1 MQLDDVKKVLRG
13 FRPAN
18 VRRLASLRLSTV
30 VLQEARRS
38 KRRVAELRTRSPSA
52 GPRELSYAIIEQKK
66 QVAALV
72 GGISG
77 AFGVAGIPADLVAM
91 AFLEIQLLVD
101 VATAHEVR
109 LEFPRSRE
117 ELLEVL
123 GTANGVGSLGRA
135 SPKVLGKVAQVLFER
150 GGLAN
155 VGRAFP
161 LVAAPI
167 TSWLN
172 NRDIQKLGDAALRHY
187 GGFPRAS
194 AKRDAP

>member
-1 MQLDDVKKVLRG
+1 MQLDDVKKVLRAFG
-13 FRPAN
+13 PGN
-18 VRRLASLRLSTV
+18 LRRLASLRLSTV

-38 KRRVAELRTRSPSA
+38 KRRVAELRTRYPSA
-52 GPRELSYAIIEQKK
+52 GPREVSQHVIEQKK

>member
-18 VRRLASLRLSTV
+18 LKRLASLRLSTV
-30 VLQEARRS
+30 VLQEARRA
-38 KRRVAELRTRSPSA
+38 KRRVSELKTRYPSA
-52 GPRELSYAIIEQKK
+52 GPRELSQHVIEQKK

-91 AFLEIQLLVD
+91 VFLEIQLLVD

-150 GGLAN
+150 GGFAS

-194 AKRDAP
+194 AKRDTP

>member
-18 VRRLASLRLSTV
+18 LKRLASLRLSTV
-30 VLQEARRS
+30 VLQEARRA
-38 KRRVAELRTRSPSA
+38 KRRVSELKTRYPSA
-52 GPRELSYAIIEQKK
+52 GPRELSQHVIEQKK

-91 AFLEIQLLVD
+91 VFLEIQLLVD

-150 GGLAN
+150 GGFAN
-155 VGRAFP
+155 MGRAFP

-194 AKRDAP
+194 AKRDTP